1 MFHPANARS
10 GSALTLGLIFAA
22 SLGQAGPAPNAGR
35 SADTDRSTSADRSTN
50 EGNHYS
56 SLADINRTNVSQL
69 GLAWEFGAFAVR
81 GGIHRGAQSTPLVVD
96 GVMYFT
102 GPWSVVYAVDAK
114 DGRLLWQYDPE
125 VKGEFARHACCDA
138 VNRGVAVENGVAYLA
153 TLDGYLVALNAKTG
167 KPVWK
172 VDTFVDRSRSLTITG
187 VPQVAGSNVVIGN
200 AGAEMGAR
208 GYASAFDKR
217 SGKLAW
223 RFYTVPGDPSKGD
236 ESPEIEAA
244 RKTWSAKSRWDLGGG
259 GNPWGWFAYDAATH
273 LVFLGTGNGMPQPVW
288 TRSPGGGDNLYV
300 ASILAINADTGRLK
314 WHYQTTPGDSWDYDA
329 TQNFI
334 LEDLTLGGR
343 LRQVLMQAS
352 KNGFFYVLD
361 RGSGELLAADKY
373 AKVTWADRVDM
384 KNGRPLVTTQA
395 DFSQAPK
402 VIWPSQAGG
411 HNWQPMAFSETTKLV
426 YIPTLEAPMKFLM
439 MPQEYQPFSV
449 IQGDEADW
457 PWDSPPDRE
466 SNTRAKPA
474 FETVLKAWDPIKG
487 AAVWTSQPMPYW
499 GGGVLA
505 TGGDL
510 VVQGSP
516 DGYLTFY
523 DSLKGTVLHRI
534 PIGTGIMAAP
544 MTYSLNGRQ
553 YISVLA
559 GMGGAMGTEFPPGA
573 IGKERENKERLL
585 VFTLG
590 GGPVALP
597 PERKQAKQ
605 EPAATQFRG
614 SASSV
619 ARGEKIFN
627 VNCGVCHGGP
637 GAIGIYPDLF
647 NMPADVHAAFDKIV
661 LDGVFNYAGMASF
674 SDVLSKQDVADVHA
688 YLSRPKDKVPN

>member
-1 MFHPANARS
+1 MLHLANARS
-10 GSALTLGLIFAA
+10 RSALALGLIVAA
-22 SLGQAGPAPNAGR
+22 SVSRAGPIPDAGG
-35 SADTDRSTSADRSTN
+35 STDEA
-50 EGNHYS
+50 NHYS
-56 SLADINRTNVSQL
+56 SLADVNRTNVGRL
-69 GLAWEFGAFAVR
+69 GLAWEFDAFVVR
-81 GGIHRGAQSTPLVVD
+81 GGIHRGAQATPVVVD
-96 GVMYFT
+96 GIMYFT
-102 GPWSVVYAVDAK
+102 GPWSVVYAVDAR
-114 DGRLLWQYDPE
+114 DGRPVWQYDPQ

-138 VNRGVAVENGVAYLA
+138 VNRGVTVQNGVVYLA
-153 TLDGYLVALNAKTG
+153 TLDGYLVALNATTG

-187 VPQVAGSNVVIGN
+187 VPQMAGSNVVIGN

-208 GYASAFDKR
+208 GYASAFDKQT
-217 SGKLAW
+217 GKLAW

-236 ESPEIEAA
+236 ESPEMSAA

-300 ASILAINADTGRLK
+300 ASILAINADTGRLT

-343 LRQVLMQAS
+343 RREVLMQAS

-361 RGSGELLAADKY
+361 RRSGELLAADKF

-384 KNGRPLVTTQA
+384 KSGRPLVTTEA
-395 DFSQAPK
+395 DFSQSPK

-411 HNWQPMAFSETTKLV
+411 HNWQPMAFSEKTKWV

-439 MPQEYQPFSV
+439 MPQEYQPYSV

-457 PWDSPPDRE
+457 PWDSAPDQD
-466 SNTRAKPA
+466 STARAKPEL
-474 FETVLKAWDPIKG
+474 ETVLKAWDPVKG
-487 AAVWTSQPMPYW
+487 TAVWTSQPMPYW

-510 VVQGSP
+510 VIQGSP
-516 DGYLTFY
+516 DGFLTFY
-523 DSLKGTVLHRI
+523 DSFKGAVLHRI
-534 PIGTGIMAAP
+534 EIGTGIIAAP

-559 GMGGAMGTEFPPGA
+559 GMGGAMGTDFPPGA
-573 IGKERENKERLL
+573 IGRERENKERLL
-585 VFTLG
+585 VFALG

-597 PERKQAKQ
+597 PARPPAKR
-605 EPAATQFRG
+605 EPAPVAFRG
-614 SASSV
+614 SGSSV
-619 ARGEKIFN
+619 ARGEKIFIA
-627 VNCGVCHGGP
+627 NCAVCHGGP
-637 GAIGIYPDLF
+637 DAIGNYPDLF
-647 NMPADVHAAFDKIV
+647 NMPADVHAAFDNIV
-661 LDGVFNYAGMASF
+661 LDGAFSYAGMASF
-674 SDVLSKQDVADVHA
+674 SDVLSKQDVNDVHA
-688 YLSRPKDKVPN
+688 FLSQPLGKTSN

>member
-10 GSALTLGLIFAA
+10 GFALMLGLIFAA
-22 SLGQAGPAPNAGR
+22 SVSRAGPTPGAGLSADAGR
-35 SADTDRSTSADRSTN
+35 STD
-50 EGNHYS
+50 EGTHYS
-56 SLADINRTNVSQL
+56 PLADVNRANVGRL
-69 GLAWEFGAFAVR
+69 GLAWEFDGFVVR

-96 GVMYFT
+96 GIMYFT
-102 GPWSVVYAVDAK
+102 GPWSVVYAVDAG

-153 TLDGYLVALNAKTG
+153 TLDGYLIALNAKTG

-187 VPQVAGSNVVIGN
+187 VPQVAGSNIVIGN

-208 GYASAFDKR
+208 GYAGAFDKHT
-217 SGKLAW
+217 GKLAW

-236 ESPEIEAA
+236 ESPEVAAA

-259 GNPWGWFAYDAATH
+259 ANPWGWFAYDAATN
-273 LVFLGTGNGMPQPVW
+273 LVFLGTGNGMPQPIW

-314 WHYQTTPGDSWDYDA
+314 WHYQTTPGDSWDYDS
-329 TQNFI
+329 TQNLI

-361 RGSGELLAADKY
+361 RGSGELLAADKF
-373 AKVTWADRVDM
+373 AKVTWADRVDL
-384 KNGRPLVTTQA
+384 KSGRPLVSAQA
-395 DFSQAPK
+395 DFSQTPK
-402 VIWPSQAGG
+402 VIWPSQGG
-411 HNWQPMAFSETTKLV
+411 AHNWQPMAFSERTKLV

-439 MPQEYQPFSV
+439 MPQEYQPYSV

-457 PWDSPPDRE
+457 PWDSPPDQE
-466 SNTRAKPA
+466 SNIRAKPA

-499 GGGVLA
+499 AGGVLA

-510 VVQGSP
+510 VVQGAP
-516 DGYLTFY
+516 DGFLTFY
-523 DSLKGTVLHRI
+523 DSSSGAVLHRI
-534 PIGTGIMAAP
+534 NVGTGIMAAP

-573 IGKERENKERLL
+573 IGRERENKERLL
-585 VFTLG
+585 VFKLG
-590 GGPVALP
+590 GGPVPLP
-597 PERKQAKQ
+597 PKRKPAKR
-605 EPAATQFRG
+605 EPVAVEFQG
-614 SASSV
+614 SSSSA

-627 VNCGVCHGGP
+627 VNCGVCHGGA
-637 GAIGIYPDLF
+637 GSIGIYPDLF
-647 NMPADVHAAFDKIV
+647 NMPASVHAAFDKIV
-661 LDGVFNYAGMASF
+661 LDGLFSYAGMASF
-674 SDVLSKQDVADVHA
+674 SDVLSKQDVKDVHA
-688 YLSRPKDKVPN
+688 YLSRPKDKASN